1 MASHEAELIQVVE
14 KLEAPPDSLVFW
26 AAEQAIEQLA
36 VNRSD
41 PEACLDA
48 IEDSFKQPQG
58 VRPFSDLNILVANVT
73 RWRMEVRTW
82 AQERQPDVIMIQETY
97 VTEKQQL
104 SMQHEMAQAGYLSW
118 TLPAHP
124 TQGGNHLG
132 GIMVA
137 ARSDRNFRL
146 LRTFGVE
153 GKGYLAVVGRVGK
166 RDIVMVTVYLETGVG
181 LHGGANPT
189 LMGDLIAFIRG
200 LSVEWLIFGDFN
212 MPVIEME
219 HTSIPTVVRGEV
231 ISVGG
236 PTTLQGG
243 EIDYGLASRSLVG
256 SVTAQEDWEVP
267 FRPHCALRVALLT
280 SALTCFVPLLLKGWW
295 TPTLR
300 PLMAIRVTKL
310 PRYS

>member
-1 MASHEAELIQVVE
+1 M
-14 KLEAPPDSLVFW
+14 
-26 AAEQAIEQLA
+26 
-36 VNRSD
+36 
-41 PEACLDA
+41 DA

-82 AQERQPDVIMIQETY
+82 AQERQPDVIMIQETH

-181 LHGGANPT
+181 LHGGQT
-189 LMGDLIAFIRG
+189 
-200 LSVEWLIFGDFN
+200 
-212 MPVIEME
+212 
-219 HTSIPTVVRGEV
+219 
-231 ISVGG
+231 
-236 PTTLQGG
+236 
-243 EIDYGLASRSLVG
+243 
-256 SVTAQEDWEVP
+256 
-267 FRPHCALRVALLT
+267 RP
-280 SALTCFVPLLLKGWW
+280 
-295 TPTLR
+295 
-300 PLMAIRVTKL
+300 
-310 PRYS
+310 

>member
-1 MASHEAELIQVVE
+1 MAFGKGRQTHPTAPGIFKRGVFAEPTSPEWREVVSGPKPKNFHKAKHAASPVSVFNRFEALQDEPTHEFVSVLRQACVDGMASHEAELIQVVE
-14 KLEAPPDSLVFW
+14 KLEVPPDSLVFW

-82 AQERQPDVIMIQETY
+82 AQERQPDVIMIQETH

-118 TLPAHP
+118 ALPAHP
-124 TQGGNHLG
+124 TQGGNNMG
-132 GIMVA
+132 GIIVA
-137 ARSDRNFRL
+137 AHSDRNFRL

-166 RDIVMVTVYLETGVG
+166 KGHC
-181 LHGGANPT
+181 HGHR
-189 LMGDLIAFIRG
+189 LSGDGGWPAWG
-200 LSVEWLIFGDFN
+200 GKPDSD
-212 MPVIEME
+212 
-219 HTSIPTVVRGEV
+219 
-231 ISVGG
+231 GG
-236 PTTLQGG
+236 PDSFHQ
-243 EIDYGLASRSLVG
+243 R
-256 SVTAQEDWEVP
+256 P
-267 FRPHCALRVALLT
+267 F
-280 SALTCFVPLLLKGWW
+280 S
-295 TPTLR
+295 
-300 PLMAIRVTKL
+300 
-310 PRYS
+310 